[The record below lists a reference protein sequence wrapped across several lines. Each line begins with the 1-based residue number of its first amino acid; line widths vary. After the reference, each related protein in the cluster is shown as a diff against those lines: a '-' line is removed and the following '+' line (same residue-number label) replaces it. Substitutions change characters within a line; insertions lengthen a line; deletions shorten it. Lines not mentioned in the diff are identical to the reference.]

1 MTGAV
6 GEPWVFGAHGLSG
19 VSRGD
24 PGYLSPALSFQVI
37 GVVGW

>member
-1 MTGAV
+1 MTDTV
-6 GEPWVFGAHGLSG
+6 GEPWVCGAGGLFG

-24 PGYLSPALSFQVI
+24 WGYLSPALSFQVI